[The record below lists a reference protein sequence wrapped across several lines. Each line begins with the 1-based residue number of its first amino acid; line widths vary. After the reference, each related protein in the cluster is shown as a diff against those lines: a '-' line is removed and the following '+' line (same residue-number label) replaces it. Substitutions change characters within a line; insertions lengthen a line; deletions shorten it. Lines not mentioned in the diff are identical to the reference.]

1 MDILDKTYNHFLLK
15 RNTTHIRDAPRQA
28 GRHAEE
34 RLHGGRGRVHPRGG
48 GRRGDDDDS
57 DDDDSDDDDITSI
70 LESKFLCI
78 LNFAIC
84 E

>member
-1 MDILDKTYNHFLLK
+1 MDILDKTYNY
-15 RNTTHIRDAPRQA
+15 TTHIRDASRQA

-48 GRRGDDDDS
+48 GRRGDDDD
-57 DDDDSDDDDITSI
+57 DDDITSI
-70 LESKFLCI
+70 LESKILCI

>member
-1 MDILDKTYNHFLLK
+1 MDILDKTYSYFLLK
-15 RNTTHIRDAPRQA
+15 RSTTHIRDAPRQA

-34 RLHGGRGRVHPRGG
+34 RLHGGRRRVHPRGG
-48 GRRGDDDDS
+48 GRRG

>member
-1 MDILDKTYNHFLLK
+1 MDILDKTYNYFLLK
-15 RNTTHIRDAPRQA
+15 RSTTHIRDAPRQV

-48 GRRGDDDDS
+48 GRRGDDDD
-57 DDDDSDDDDITSI
+57 DDDITSI
-70 LESKFLCI
+70 LESKFSCI